1 MSQGLAPHSAPSELS
16 RMRSYTAKTAPLTA
30 TGAQQRTRLQLEGL
44 AQAVYAKQGHGTAP
58 NYFNHCRMPQ
68 SGQCAAVG
76 TR

>member
-44 AQAVYAKQGHGTAP
+44 AQAERLETSSLEWV
-58 NYFNHCRMPQ
+58 
-68 SGQCAAVG
+68 S
-76 TR
+76 